1 MVATAPLPDTV
12 RHDVDLLTG
21 CVAGA
26 AVIDDLAQMLAAA
39 GFTAIRIQP
48 RDASRTVI
56 REWAPETKLEDVVVS
71 TTIEAV
77 KP

>member
-1 MVATAPLPDTV
+1 
-12 RHDVDLLTG
+12 LTS

-26 AVIDDLAQMLAAA
+26 AVVDDLAQMLAAA
-39 GFTAIRIQP
+39 GFIAIRIQP
-48 RDASRTVI
+48 REASGAVI
-56 REWAPETKLEDVVVS
+56 REWTPGTKVEDVVVS